1 MDGNYSVTNNYFV
14 VPTRSGTLKKWAVR
28 VAIALAIYQFVPGVK
43 PAVDG
48 AIATVQTG
56 HCLATA
62 EWYRKPVCIIPRMPW
77 QKQPDSIVER
87 LRYAIVR
94 KESGGDGGAIN
105 PHSGALGLGQVMPE
119 NVASWTAEA
128 LGRSLT
134 PEEFLTDEAAQLK
147 TINHKLAQYWQYAKD
162 QGLSDDEAV
171 KCVAAKWYSGQC
183 DLRGN
188 DTPQTYGSGS
198 YPSIAAYS
206 DDILARFHAADE
218 APDTADVGG
227 FALSLLSLEKGWGDR
242 PGGTF
247 PLEGHTLTT
256 AKLTSGFGP
265 RTHPVTGE
273 YKPHNGVDFACE
285 VGDAVVA
292 WKSGTVEL
300 FSDPSGYGPNG
311 VKIAHGNGSMSLY
324 GHMSQTLVGDGDA
337 VVAGD
342 TIGLC
347 GNQGKS
353 SGPHLHFEIHEGD
366 RPVDPIQYL
375 K

>member
-28 VAIALAIYQFVPGVK
+28 VAIALAVYYFVPGVK
-43 PAVDG
+43 PAVNGLARG
-48 AIATVQTG
+48 AKAG

-62 EWYRKPVCIIPRMPW
+62 EWYTKPLCLLPRMPW
-77 QKQPDSIVER
+77 QKQEPIVER
-87 LRYAIVR
+87 LRHAIVS

-105 PHSGALGLGQVMPE
+105 PHSGALGFGQVMPV
-119 NVASWTAEA
+119 NVPSWTQEA

-134 PEEFLTDEAAQLK
+134 PAEFLADEAAQLK
-147 TINHKLAQYWQYAKD
+147 TINHKLAQYWQYAKY
-162 QGLSDDEAV
+162 QGLSDDDAV

-188 DTPQTYGSGS
+188 DTPQTYGSGI

-218 APDTADVGG
+218 APDTADMGG

-242 PGGTF
+242 PGVF
-247 PLEGHTLTT
+247 PLAGHTLTT
-256 AKLTSGFGP
+256 ATLTSEFGP
-265 RTHPVTGE
+265 RLHPVDGIV
-273 YKPHNGVDFACE
+273 KDHNGVDFACE
-285 VGDAVVA
+285 VGDRVVA
-292 WKSGTVEL
+292 WQGGTVEL
-300 FSDPSGYGPNG
+300 FSDPSGYGPHG
-311 VKIAHGNGSMSLY
+311 LKIVHGNGTTSLY
-324 GHMSQTLVGDGDA
+324 GHLAQTLVGDGDA

-347 GNQGKS
+347 GNEGKS